1 MEKIRELLTHKNKK
15 TRSMQM
21 TISISF
27 TILSVCCMCLLGVML
42 YQQFTRTAE
51 NLTVENSRQLLN
63 QTTINLED
71 YLRNMRRIS
80 DAMYYTVIK
89 NTDIGSE
96 SLEDSMNL
104 LYEANKDKLVSVACY
119 TNDGKLTEASPIA
132 TEKPGVDVKSQK
144 WFQDAAG
151 ELENFHFSTPHVQ
164 NLFDDPSYRYYWVVS
179 LSRTVELTRN
189 GNSMLGVLLVDMNY
203 SSIEQLLEKA
213 NTDTSGEYVY
223 LMAPDGEIIY
233 HPKQNLIHMGLY
245 EENNTEAAGYE
256 DTTVKENFHGEKR
269 LVTVKTISYTGWKL
283 ISVVPMKSFSM
294 GMTGM
299 RNLVVL
305 LVALTV
311 LAVVILNQ
319 MVSARI
325 SKPLRRLNDSVK
337 EWEAGNM
344 NPDIYIGGSMEVE
357 HLGKTLRSTVA
368 QIRQLMDDIVVE
380 QEEKRKSELDAL
392 QSQINPHFLY
402 NTLDSIVWMITG
414 ERYDDAVFM
423 ITQLASLFRIS
434 LSKGKTVIKIEDE
447 VKHARNYMNIQKIRY
462 KNSFEVDF
470 QIEED
475 ILDGCIVKLVLQ
487 PLLEN
492 AIYYG
497 MEFMDGEGEI
507 HVRGY
512 RKDKDVYLEVEDN
525 GLGMPEE
532 EAAELLNGKERPHKH
547 GSGVGLV
554 NVHSRLK
561 LRFGEAYG
569 LVIHSCPD
577 EGMMV
582 QIHIP
587 YIPYTVETVVLL
599 SQQKPDDTIEID
611 LDLDELDATSA
622 ELKATY
628 QEIKDYVLKEFGLK
642 VSSLYISQV
651 KRKCG
656 IEVGENYNLP
666 KSENARVPQ
675 CPKEKEDAIKAALK
689 YFAMI

>member
-42 YQQFTRTAE
+42 YQQFTRKAE

-587 YIPYTVETVVLL
+587 YIPYTVEM
-599 SQQKPDDTIEID
+599 QKFLE
-611 LDLDELDATSA
+611 SG
-622 ELKATY
+622 
-628 QEIKDYVLKEFGLK
+628 KDYSSVSASGKEG
-642 VSSLYISQV
+642 
-651 KRKCG
+651 
-656 IEVGENYNLP
+656 
-666 KSENARVPQ
+666 SE
-675 CPKEKEDAIKAALK
+675 
-689 YFAMI
+689 

>member
-42 YQQFTRTAE
+42 YQQFTRKAE

-447 VKHARNYMNIQKIRY
+447 VKHARNYMNIQKTRY

-587 YIPYTVETVVLL
+587 YIPYTVET
-599 SQQKPDDTIEID
+599 QKFLE
-611 LDLDELDATSA
+611 SG
-622 ELKATY
+622 
-628 QEIKDYVLKEFGLK
+628 KDYSSVSASGKEG
-642 VSSLYISQV
+642 
-651 KRKCG
+651 
-656 IEVGENYNLP
+656 
-666 KSENARVPQ
+666 SE
-675 CPKEKEDAIKAALK
+675 
-689 YFAMI
+689 

>member
-1 MEKIRELLTHKNKK
+1 MLKKIKQLLFPDKK
-15 TRSMQM
+15 KATSMQM
-21 TISISF
+21 TISVSF
-27 TILSVCCMCLLGVML
+27 TVLSACCMCFLGVTL
-42 YQQFTRTAE
+42 YQQFTKKAE

-89 NTDIGSE
+89 NTDLGSE
-96 SLEDSMNL
+96 TLEDSMTL

-119 TNDGKLTEASPIA
+119 TNDGELVAASPIG
-132 TEKPGVDVKSQK
+132 TEKKDIHVTSQE
-144 WFQDAAG
+144 WFLNAVG

-164 NLFDDPSYRYYWVVS
+164 DLFDDPSYRYYWVVS

-189 GNSMLGVLLVDMNY
+189 GVSMLGVLLVDMNY

-213 NTDTSGEYVY
+213 NTDTSGDYVY

-233 HPKQNLIHMGLY
+233 HPKQDLIHMGLY
-245 EENNTEAAGYE
+245 QENSLKAAEYE
-256 DTTVKENFHGEKR
+256 DTTVEETFQGEKR

-283 ISVVPMKSFSM
+283 VSVVPMKSFTM

-299 RNLVVL
+299 RNLVAL

-311 LAVVILNQ
+311 LAAVLLNQ

-337 EWEAGNM
+337 EWESGNM
-344 NPDIYIGGSMEVE
+344 DPDIYIGGSMEVE

-380 QEEKRKSELDAL
+380 QEAKRKSELDAL

-434 LSKGKTVIKIEDE
+434 LSRGKTVIKIEDE
-447 VKHARNYMNIQKIRY
+447 IKHAQNYMNIQKIRY

-470 QIEED
+470 EIEKE
-475 ILDGCIVKLVLQ
+475 ILDGCTVKLVLQ

-512 RKDKDVYLEVEDN
+512 RKGDDVYLEVEDN

-532 EAAELLNGKERPHKH
+532 EAAELLNGEERPHKH
-547 GSGVGLV
+547 GSGVGLI
-554 NVHSRLK
+554 NVHSRLR
-561 LRFGEAYG
+561 LRFGDEYG
-569 LVIHSCPD
+569 LIIHSCPD
-577 EGMMV
+577 EGMRI

-587 YIPYTVETVVLL
+587 YVAYTPENQRVLEA
-599 SQQKPDDTIEID
+599 PE
-611 LDLDELDATSA
+611 
-622 ELKATY
+622 
-628 QEIKDYVLKEFGLK
+628 
-642 VSSLYISQV
+642 
-651 KRKCG
+651 R
-656 IEVGENYNLP
+656 
-666 KSENARVPQ
+666 
-675 CPKEKEDAIKAALK
+675 KEKTR
-689 YFAMI
+689 

>member
-42 YQQFTRTAE
+42 YQQFTRKAE

-256 DTTVKENFHGEKR
+256 DTTVKENFHGENR

-587 YIPYTVETVVLL
+587 YIPYTVET
-599 SQQKPDDTIEID
+599 QKFLE
-611 LDLDELDATSA
+611 SG
-622 ELKATY
+622 
-628 QEIKDYVLKEFGLK
+628 KDYSSVSASGKEG
-642 VSSLYISQV
+642 
-651 KRKCG
+651 
-656 IEVGENYNLP
+656 
-666 KSENARVPQ
+666 SE
-675 CPKEKEDAIKAALK
+675 
-689 YFAMI
+689 

>member
-42 YQQFTRTAE
+42 YQQFTRKAE

-132 TEKPGVDVKSQK
+132 TEKSGVDVKSQK

-164 NLFDDPSYRYYWVVS
+164 NLFDDPSYRYYWVIS

-587 YIPYTVETVVLL
+587 YIPYTVET
-599 SQQKPDDTIEID
+599 QKFLE
-611 LDLDELDATSA
+611 SG
-622 ELKATY
+622 
-628 QEIKDYVLKEFGLK
+628 KDYSSVSASGKEG
-642 VSSLYISQV
+642 
-651 KRKCG
+651 
-656 IEVGENYNLP
+656 
-666 KSENARVPQ
+666 SE
-675 CPKEKEDAIKAALK
+675 
-689 YFAMI
+689 

>member
-42 YQQFTRTAE
+42 YQQFTRKAE

-119 TNDGKLTEASPIA
+119 TNDGKMTEASPIA

-447 VKHARNYMNIQKIRY
+447 VKHARKYMNIQKIRY

-587 YIPYTVETVVLL
+587 YIPYTVET
-599 SQQKPDDTIEID
+599 QKFLE
-611 LDLDELDATSA
+611 SG
-622 ELKATY
+622 
-628 QEIKDYVLKEFGLK
+628 KDYSSVSASGKEG
-642 VSSLYISQV
+642 
-651 KRKCG
+651 
-656 IEVGENYNLP
+656 
-666 KSENARVPQ
+666 SE
-675 CPKEKEDAIKAALK
+675 
-689 YFAMI
+689 

>member
-1 MEKIRELLTHKNKK
+1 MKKIRELLFHKRTK
-15 TRSMQM
+15 SMQM
-21 TISISF
+21 IISVSF
-27 TILSVCCMCLLGVML
+27 TVLSVCCMCFLGVML
-42 YQQFTRTAE
+42 YQQFTRKAE

-96 SLEDSMNL
+96 SLDDSMTL
-104 LYEANKDKLVSVACY
+104 LYEANKDKLVSIACY
-119 TNDGKLTEASPIA
+119 TNDGNLTAAAPIA
-132 TEKPGVDVKSQK
+132 TEKRDVDVKEQE
-144 WFQDAAG
+144 WFRDAAG

-164 NLFDDPSYRYYWVVS
+164 NLFDDPSFRYYWVVS

-189 GNSMLGVLLVDMNY
+189 GTSMLGVLLVDMNY

-245 EENNTEAAGYE
+245 QENNDRTAQYE
-256 DTTVKENFHGEKR
+256 DTTVKENFRGEKR

-283 ISVVPMKSFSM
+283 VSVVPMKSFSM

-311 LAVVILNQ
+311 LAAVLLNQ
-319 MVSARI
+319 LVSARI

-337 EWEAGNM
+337 EWESGNM
-344 NPDIYIGGSMEVE
+344 NPDIYAGGSMEVE

-368 QIRQLMDDIVVE
+368 QIQQLMDDIVVE

-434 LSKGKTVIKIEDE
+434 LSKGKTVIRIEEE
-447 VKHARNYMNIQKIRY
+447 VKHAQNYMNIQKIRY
-462 KNSFEVDF
+462 KNNFEVDF
-470 QIEED
+470 QIDEE
-475 ILDGCIVKLVLQ
+475 IRDGCIVKLVLQ

-512 RKDKDVYLEVEDN
+512 RKDDDIYLEVEDN

-547 GSGVGLV
+547 GSGVGLI

-561 LRFGEAYG
+561 LRFGEEYG
-569 LVIHSCPD
+569 LIIHSCPD
-577 EGMMV
+577 EGMMI

-587 YIPYTVETVVLL
+587 YIPYTAET
-599 SQQKPDDTIEID
+599 QKILESGKSYSSV
-611 LDLDELDATSA
+611 SA
-622 ELKATY
+622 
-628 QEIKDYVLKEFGLK
+628 D
-642 VSSLYISQV
+642 
-651 KRKCG
+651 R
-656 IEVGENYNLP
+656 
-666 KSENARVPQ
+666 
-675 CPKEKEDAIKAALK
+675 KEDVK
-689 YFAMI
+689 

>member
-42 YQQFTRTAE
+42 YQQFTRKAE

-256 DTTVKENFHGEKR
+256 DTTIKENFHGEKR

-587 YIPYTVETVVLL
+587 YIPYTVET
-599 SQQKPDDTIEID
+599 QKFLE
-611 LDLDELDATSA
+611 SG
-622 ELKATY
+622 
-628 QEIKDYVLKEFGLK
+628 KDYSSVSASGKEG
-642 VSSLYISQV
+642 
-651 KRKCG
+651 
-656 IEVGENYNLP
+656 
-666 KSENARVPQ
+666 SE
-675 CPKEKEDAIKAALK
+675 
-689 YFAMI
+689 

>member
-42 YQQFTRTAE
+42 YQQFTRKAE

-213 NTDTSGEYVY
+213 NTDTSGEYAY

-587 YIPYTVETVVLL
+587 YIPYTVET
-599 SQQKPDDTIEID
+599 QKFLE
-611 LDLDELDATSA
+611 SG
-622 ELKATY
+622 
-628 QEIKDYVLKEFGLK
+628 KDYSSVSASGKEG
-642 VSSLYISQV
+642 
-651 KRKCG
+651 
-656 IEVGENYNLP
+656 
-666 KSENARVPQ
+666 SE
-675 CPKEKEDAIKAALK
+675 
-689 YFAMI
+689 

>member
-1 MEKIRELLTHKNKK
+1 M
-15 TRSMQM
+15 
-21 TISISF
+21 
-27 TILSVCCMCLLGVML
+27 
-42 YQQFTRTAE
+42 
-51 NLTVENSRQLLN
+51 
-63 QTTINLED
+63 D
-71 YLRNMRRIS
+71 
-80 DAMYYTVIK
+80 
-89 NTDIGSE
+89 
-96 SLEDSMNL
+96 
-104 LYEANKDKLVSVACY
+104 
-119 TNDGKLTEASPIA
+119 
-132 TEKPGVDVKSQK
+132 
-144 WFQDAAG
+144 
-151 ELENFHFSTPHVQ
+151 
-164 NLFDDPSYRYYWVVS
+164 
-179 LSRTVELTRN
+179 
-189 GNSMLGVLLVDMNY
+189 
-203 SSIEQLLEKA
+203 
-213 NTDTSGEYVY
+213 
-223 LMAPDGEIIY
+223 
-233 HPKQNLIHMGLY
+233 
-245 EENNTEAAGYE
+245 
-256 DTTVKENFHGEKR
+256 
-269 LVTVKTISYTGWKL
+269 
-283 ISVVPMKSFSM
+283 
-294 GMTGM
+294 
-299 RNLVVL
+299 
-305 LVALTV
+305 
-311 LAVVILNQ
+311 
-319 MVSARI
+319 
-325 SKPLRRLNDSVK
+325 
-337 EWEAGNM
+337 
-344 NPDIYIGGSMEVE
+344 PDIYIGGSMEVE

-434 LSKGKTVIKIEDE
+434 LSKGKTVIRIEDE
-447 VKHARNYMNIQKIRY
+447 VKHAQNYMNIQKIRY

-587 YIPYTVETVVLL
+587 YIPYTVET
-599 SQQKPDDTIEID
+599 QN
-611 LDLDELDATSA
+611 
-622 ELKATY
+622 
-628 QEIKDYVLKEFGLK
+628 FWK
-642 VSSLYISQV
+642 VERIILQCQHPE
-651 KRKCG
+651 R
-656 IEVGENYNLP
+656 
-666 KSENARVPQ
+666 RVRN
-675 CPKEKEDAIKAALK
+675 EKEQNIRPPFSAGDPGCDRIQCT
-689 YFAMI
+689 

>member
-42 YQQFTRTAE
+42 YQQFTRKAE

-63 QTTINLED
+63 QMTIKLKE

-587 YIPYTVETVVLL
+587 YIPYTVET
-599 SQQKPDDTIEID
+599 QKFLE
-611 LDLDELDATSA
+611 SG
-622 ELKATY
+622 
-628 QEIKDYVLKEFGLK
+628 KDYSSVSASGKEG
-642 VSSLYISQV
+642 
-651 KRKCG
+651 
-656 IEVGENYNLP
+656 
-666 KSENARVPQ
+666 SE
-675 CPKEKEDAIKAALK
+675 
-689 YFAMI
+689 

>member
-42 YQQFTRTAE
+42 YQQFTRKAE

-311 LAVVILNQ
+311 LAAVMLNQ

-344 NPDIYIGGSMEVE
+344 NPDIYVGGSMEVE

-569 LVIHSCPD
+569 LIIRSCPD

-587 YIPYTVETVVLL
+587 YVPYTVET
-599 SQQKPDDTIEID
+599 QKFLE
-611 LDLDELDATSA
+611 SG
-622 ELKATY
+622 
-628 QEIKDYVLKEFGLK
+628 KDYSS
-642 VSSLYISQV
+642 VSVS
-651 KRKCG
+651 G
-656 IEVGENYNLP
+656 
-666 KSENARVPQ
+666 
-675 CPKEKEDAIKAALK
+675 KEDSE
-689 YFAMI
+689 

>member
-42 YQQFTRTAE
+42 YQQFTRKAE

-311 LAVVILNQ
+311 LAAVMLNQ

-344 NPDIYIGGSMEVE
+344 NPDIYVGGSMEVE

-447 VKHARNYMNIQKIRY
+447 IKHARNYMNIQKIRY

-587 YIPYTVETVVLL
+587 YIPYTVET
-599 SQQKPDDTIEID
+599 QKFLE
-611 LDLDELDATSA
+611 SG
-622 ELKATY
+622 
-628 QEIKDYVLKEFGLK
+628 KDYSSVSASGKEG
-642 VSSLYISQV
+642 
-651 KRKCG
+651 
-656 IEVGENYNLP
+656 
-666 KSENARVPQ
+666 SE
-675 CPKEKEDAIKAALK
+675 
-689 YFAMI
+689 

>member
-1 MEKIRELLTHKNKK
+1 MKKIKELLSHRRKK
-15 TRSMQM
+15 IRSMQM
-21 TISISF
+21 TISVSF
-27 TILSVCCMCLLGVML
+27 TLLSVCCMCFLGVML
-42 YQQFTRTAE
+42 YQQFSKKAE

-63 QTTINLED
+63 QTAINLED

-80 DAMYYTVIK
+80 DAMYYSVIK

-96 SLEDSMNL
+96 SLEDSMTL
-104 LYEANKDKLVSVACY
+104 LYEANKDKLISVACY

-132 TEKPGVDVKSQK
+132 TEKKDVDVKSQK

-245 EENNTEAAGYE
+245 EENNAEAAGYE

-269 LVTVKTISYTGWKL
+269 LITVKTISYTGWKL
-283 ISVVPMKSFSM
+283 VSVVPMKSFSM

-587 YIPYTVETVVLL
+587 YIPYTVET
-599 SQQKPDDTIEID
+599 QKFLE
-611 LDLDELDATSA
+611 SG
-622 ELKATY
+622 
-628 QEIKDYVLKEFGLK
+628 KDYSSVSASGKEG
-642 VSSLYISQV
+642 
-651 KRKCG
+651 
-656 IEVGENYNLP
+656 
-666 KSENARVPQ
+666 SE
-675 CPKEKEDAIKAALK
+675 
-689 YFAMI
+689 

>member
-42 YQQFTRTAE
+42 YQQFTRKAE

-132 TEKPGVDVKSQK
+132 TEKPEVDVKSQK

-587 YIPYTVETVVLL
+587 YIPYTVET
-599 SQQKPDDTIEID
+599 QKFLE
-611 LDLDELDATSA
+611 SG
-622 ELKATY
+622 
-628 QEIKDYVLKEFGLK
+628 KDYSSVSASGKEG
-642 VSSLYISQV
+642 
-651 KRKCG
+651 
-656 IEVGENYNLP
+656 
-666 KSENARVPQ
+666 SE
-675 CPKEKEDAIKAALK
+675 
-689 YFAMI
+689 

>member
-42 YQQFTRTAE
+42 YQQFTRKAE

-587 YIPYTVETVVLL
+587 YVPYTVET
-599 SQQKPDDTIEID
+599 QKFLE
-611 LDLDELDATSA
+611 SG
-622 ELKATY
+622 
-628 QEIKDYVLKEFGLK
+628 KDYSS
-642 VSSLYISQV
+642 VSVS
-651 KRKCG
+651 G
-656 IEVGENYNLP
+656 
-666 KSENARVPQ
+666 
-675 CPKEKEDAIKAALK
+675 KEDSE
-689 YFAMI
+689 

>member
-42 YQQFTRTAE
+42 YQQFTRKAE

-547 GSGVGLV
+547 GSGVGLA

-587 YIPYTVETVVLL
+587 YIPYTVET
-599 SQQKPDDTIEID
+599 QKFLE
-611 LDLDELDATSA
+611 SG
-622 ELKATY
+622 
-628 QEIKDYVLKEFGLK
+628 KDYSSVSASGKEG
-642 VSSLYISQV
+642 
-651 KRKCG
+651 
-656 IEVGENYNLP
+656 
-666 KSENARVPQ
+666 SE
-675 CPKEKEDAIKAALK
+675 
-689 YFAMI
+689 

>member
-42 YQQFTRTAE
+42 YQQFTRKAE

-233 HPKQNLIHMGLY
+233 HPKQNLINMGLY

-587 YIPYTVETVVLL
+587 YIPYTVET
-599 SQQKPDDTIEID
+599 QKFLE
-611 LDLDELDATSA
+611 SG
-622 ELKATY
+622 
-628 QEIKDYVLKEFGLK
+628 KDYSSVSASGKEG
-642 VSSLYISQV
+642 
-651 KRKCG
+651 
-656 IEVGENYNLP
+656 
-666 KSENARVPQ
+666 SE
-675 CPKEKEDAIKAALK
+675 
-689 YFAMI
+689 

>member
-1 MEKIRELLTHKNKK
+1 MKKIKKLLSHRRKK
-15 TRSMQM
+15 IRSMQM
-21 TISISF
+21 TISVSF
-27 TILSVCCMCLLGVML
+27 TLLSVCCMCFLGVML
-42 YQQFTRTAE
+42 YQQFSKKAE
-51 NLTVENSRQLLN
+51 NLTVENSRQLIN
-63 QTTINLED
+63 QTAINLED

-80 DAMYYTVIK
+80 DAMYYSVIK

-96 SLEDSMNL
+96 SLEDAMTL
-104 LYEANKDKLVSVACY
+104 LYEANKDKLISVACY

-132 TEKPGVDVKSQK
+132 TEKNGVDVKSQK

-269 LVTVKTISYTGWKL
+269 LITVKTISYTGWKL
-283 ISVVPMKSFSM
+283 VSVVPMKSFSM

-311 LAVVILNQ
+311 LAAVMLNQ

-344 NPDIYIGGSMEVE
+344 NPDIYVGGSMEVE

-532 EAAELLNGKERPHKH
+532 EVAELLNGKERPHKH

-587 YIPYTVETVVLL
+587 YIPYTVET
-599 SQQKPDDTIEID
+599 QKFLE
-611 LDLDELDATSA
+611 SG
-622 ELKATY
+622 
-628 QEIKDYVLKEFGLK
+628 KDYSSVSASGKEG
-642 VSSLYISQV
+642 
-651 KRKCG
+651 
-656 IEVGENYNLP
+656 
-666 KSENARVPQ
+666 SE
-675 CPKEKEDAIKAALK
+675 
-689 YFAMI
+689 

>member
-42 YQQFTRTAE
+42 YQQFTRKAE

-532 EAAELLNGKERPHKH
+532 EAAELLNVKERPHKH

-587 YIPYTVETVVLL
+587 YIPYTVET
-599 SQQKPDDTIEID
+599 QKFLE
-611 LDLDELDATSA
+611 SG
-622 ELKATY
+622 
-628 QEIKDYVLKEFGLK
+628 KDYSSVSASGKEG
-642 VSSLYISQV
+642 
-651 KRKCG
+651 
-656 IEVGENYNLP
+656 
-666 KSENARVPQ
+666 SE
-675 CPKEKEDAIKAALK
+675 
-689 YFAMI
+689 

>member
-27 TILSVCCMCLLGVML
+27 TILSVYCMCLLGVML
-42 YQQFTRTAE
+42 YQQFTRKAE

-587 YIPYTVETVVLL
+587 YIPYTVET
-599 SQQKPDDTIEID
+599 QKFLE
-611 LDLDELDATSA
+611 SG
-622 ELKATY
+622 
-628 QEIKDYVLKEFGLK
+628 KDYSSVSASGKEG
-642 VSSLYISQV
+642 
-651 KRKCG
+651 
-656 IEVGENYNLP
+656 
-666 KSENARVPQ
+666 SE
-675 CPKEKEDAIKAALK
+675 
-689 YFAMI
+689 

>member
-42 YQQFTRTAE
+42 YQQFTRKAE

-132 TEKPGVDVKSQK
+132 TEKPGVNVKSQK

-256 DTTVKENFHGEKR
+256 DTTVKENFQGEKR

-311 LAVVILNQ
+311 FAVVILNQ

-587 YIPYTVETVVLL
+587 YIPYTVETQKLL
-599 SQQKPDDTIEID
+599 ESG
-611 LDLDELDATSA
+611 
-622 ELKATY
+622 
-628 QEIKDYVLKEFGLK
+628 KDYSS
-642 VSSLYISQV
+642 VSAAG
-651 KRKCG
+651 R
-656 IEVGENYNLP
+656 EE
-666 KSENARVPQ
+666 SE
-675 CPKEKEDAIKAALK
+675 
-689 YFAMI
+689 

>member
-42 YQQFTRTAE
+42 YQQFTRKAE

-269 LVTVKTISYTGWKL
+269 LITVKTISYTGWKL
-283 ISVVPMKSFSM
+283 VSVVPMKSFSM

-447 VKHARNYMNIQKIRY
+447 IKHARNYMNIQKIRY

-587 YIPYTVETVVLL
+587 YIPYTVET
-599 SQQKPDDTIEID
+599 QKFLE
-611 LDLDELDATSA
+611 SG
-622 ELKATY
+622 
-628 QEIKDYVLKEFGLK
+628 KDYSSVSASGKEG
-642 VSSLYISQV
+642 
-651 KRKCG
+651 
-656 IEVGENYNLP
+656 
-666 KSENARVPQ
+666 SE
-675 CPKEKEDAIKAALK
+675 
-689 YFAMI
+689 

>member
-1 MEKIRELLTHKNKK
+1 MKKMKELLSHKRKK

-21 TISISF
+21 TISVSF
-27 TILSVCCMCLLGVML
+27 TLLSVCCMCFLGVML
-42 YQQFTRTAE
+42 YQQFSRKAE

-80 DAMYYTVIK
+80 DAMYYSVIK

-96 SLEDSMNL
+96 SLEDSMTL
-104 LYEANKDKLVSVACY
+104 LYEANKDKLISVACY

-132 TEKPGVDVKSQK
+132 TEKNGVDVKSQK
-144 WFQDAAG
+144 WFQDAAS

-164 NLFDDPSYRYYWVVS
+164 DLFDDPSYRYYWVVS

-189 GNSMLGVLLVDMNY
+189 GSSMLGVLLVDMNY

-223 LMAPDGEIIY
+223 LMASDGEIIY

-245 EENNTEAAGYE
+245 QENNDMAAGYE

-283 ISVVPMKSFSM
+283 VSVVPMKSFSM

-311 LAVVILNQ
+311 LAAVILNQ

-344 NPDIYIGGSMEVE
+344 EPDIYIGGSMEVE

-414 ERYDDAVFM
+414 ERYDDALFM

-434 LSKGKTVIKIEDE
+434 LSKGKTVISIEDE
-447 VKHARNYMNIQKIRY
+447 VKHAKNYMNIQKIRY
-462 KNSFEVDF
+462 KNSFEIDF
-470 QIEED
+470 QIEEEV
-475 ILDGCIVKLVLQ
+475 LNGCIVKLVLQ

-512 RKDKDVYLEVEDN
+512 RRDNDVYLEVEDN

-561 LRFGEAYG
+561 LRFGEDYG
-569 LVIHSCPD
+569 LIVHSCPD

-587 YIPYTVETVVLL
+587 YVPYTAETQRILE
-599 SQQKPDDTIEID
+599 SG
-611 LDLDELDATSA
+611 
-622 ELKATY
+622 
-628 QEIKDYVLKEFGLK
+628 KDYSSVLSVRKE
-642 VSSLYISQV
+642 
-651 KRKCG
+651 
-656 IEVGENYNLP
+656 ETE
-666 KSENARVPQ
+666 
-675 CPKEKEDAIKAALK
+675 
-689 YFAMI
+689 